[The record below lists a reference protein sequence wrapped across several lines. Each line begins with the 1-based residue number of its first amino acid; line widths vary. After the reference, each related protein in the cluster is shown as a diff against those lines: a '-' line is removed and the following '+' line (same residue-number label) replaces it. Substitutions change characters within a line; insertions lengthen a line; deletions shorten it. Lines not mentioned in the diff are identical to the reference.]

1 MLDQL
6 QEELKIAM
14 KAGEK
19 AEMMGLRNII
29 GKIKAAQIDKGETLT
44 NEESLKILKT
54 AAKQLKESID
64 QYQKGGRDDLAE
76 KEAFELTLL
85 EKYLPEQLSEEH
97 IRQTVKNIV
106 KNTGAGSMLDMGRV
120 MGATMQELA
129 GSADGKIVQKIVQEE
144 LSS

>member
-6 QEELKIAM
+6 KEELKIAM

-19 AEMMGLRNII
+19 AKMMGLRNII

-106 KNTGAGSMLDMGRV
+106 KNTGAGSMLDMGKV

>member
-6 QEELKIAM
+6 QEELKIAL

-19 AEMMGLRNII
+19 AKMMGLRNII
-29 GKIKAAQIDKGETLT
+29 GKIKATQIDKGETLT

-106 KNTGAGSMLDMGRV
+106 KNTGAGSMLDMGKV

-144 LSS
+144 LS

>member
-6 QEELKIAM
+6 QEELKIAL

-19 AEMMGLRNII
+19 AKMMGLRNII
-29 GKIKAAQIDKGETLT
+29 GKIKATQIDKGETLT

-106 KNTGAGSMLDMGRV
+106 KNTGAGSMQDMGKV

>member
-1 MLDQL
+1 MLNQL
-6 QEELKIAM
+6 QEELKIAL

-19 AEMMGLRNII
+19 AKMMGLRNII

-106 KNTGAGSMLDMGRV
+106 KNTGAGSMLDMGKV

>member
-19 AEMMGLRNII
+19 AKMMGLRNII
-29 GKIKAAQIDKGETLT
+29 GKIKATQIDKGETLT

-85 EKYLPEQLSEEH
+85 EKYLPEQLSEEQ
-97 IRQTVKNIV
+97 IRQIVKNIV
-106 KNTGAGSMLDMGRV
+106 KNTGSGSMQDMGKV

>member
-54 AAKQLKESID
+54 AAKQLKESLD
-64 QYQKGGRDDLAE
+64 QYRKGGRDDLAE

-97 IRQTVKNIV
+97 IRQIVKNIV
-106 KNTGAGSMLDMGRV
+106 KNTRAGSMLNMGKI

>member
-6 QEELKIAM
+6 QEELKIAL

-19 AEMMGLRNII
+19 AKMMGLRNII
-29 GKIKAAQIDKGETLT
+29 GKIKAAQIDKGERLT

-54 AAKQLKESID
+54 AAKQLKESLD
-64 QYQKGGRDDLAE
+64 QYRKGGRDDLAE

-85 EKYLPEQLSEEH
+85 EKYLPEQLSEEQ

-106 KNTGAGSMLDMGRV
+106 KNTGAGSMQDMGKV

-129 GSADGKIVQKIVQEE
+129 GSADGKIVQKIVQE
-144 LSS
+144 

>member
-6 QEELKIAM
+6 QEELKIAL

-19 AEMMGLRNII
+19 AKMMGLRNII

-44 NEESLKILKT
+44 DEESLKILKT

-64 QYQKGGRDDLAE
+64 QYQKGGRDDLAD

-85 EKYLPEQLSEEH
+85 EKYLPEQLSEEQ

-106 KNTGAGSMLDMGRV
+106 KNTGAGSMQDMGKV

-144 LSS
+144 LS

>member
-6 QEELKIAM
+6 QEELKIAL

-19 AEMMGLRNII
+19 AKTMGLRNII

-44 NEESLKILKT
+44 DEESLKILKT
-54 AAKQLKESID
+54 AAKQLKESIN

-85 EKYLPEQLSEEH
+85 EKYLPEQLSEEQ

-106 KNTGAGSMLDMGRV
+106 KNTGVGSMQDMGKI

>member
-6 QEELKIAM
+6 QEELKIAL

-19 AEMMGLRNII
+19 AKMMGLRNII

-44 NEESLKILKT
+44 DEESLKILKT
-54 AAKQLKESID
+54 AAKQLKESLD

-85 EKYLPEQLSEEH
+85 EKYLPEQLSEEQ

-106 KNTGAGSMLDMGRV
+106 KNTGAGSMQDMGKV

>member
-6 QEELKIAM
+6 QEELKIAL

-19 AEMMGLRNII
+19 AKMMGLRNII

-44 NEESLKILKT
+44 DEESSKILKI

-85 EKYLPEQLSEEH
+85 EKYLPEQLSEEQ

-106 KNTGAGSMLDMGRV
+106 KNTGAGSMQDMGKV

>member
-6 QEELKIAM
+6 QEELKIAL

-19 AEMMGLRNII
+19 AKMMGLRNII
-29 GKIKAAQIDKGETLT
+29 GKIKVAQIDKGKTLT
-44 NEESLKILKT
+44 DEESSKILKI

-97 IRQTVKNIV
+97 IRQIVKNIV
-106 KNTGAGSMLDMGRV
+106 KNTGSGSMQDMGKV

-129 GSADGKIVQKIVQEE
+129 GSADGKIVQRIVQEE

>member
-6 QEELKIAM
+6 QEELKIAL

-19 AEMMGLRNII
+19 AKMMGLRNII
-29 GKIKAAQIDKGETLT
+29 GEIKAAQIDKGETLT

-85 EKYLPEQLSEEH
+85 EKYLPEQLSEEQ

-106 KNTGAGSMLDMGRV
+106 KNTGAGSMQDMGKV

>member
-19 AEMMGLRNII
+19 AKMMGLRNII
-29 GKIKAAQIDKGETLT
+29 GKIKATQIDKGETLT

-54 AAKQLKESID
+54 AAKQLKESLD
-64 QYQKGGRDDLAE
+64 QYRKGGRDDLAE

-85 EKYLPEQLSEEH
+85 EKYLPEQLSEEQ

-106 KNTGAGSMLDMGRV
+106 KNTGSGSMQDMGKV

-129 GSADGKIVQKIVQEE
+129 GSADGKIVRI
-144 LSS
+144 LSKRS

>member
-19 AEMMGLRNII
+19 AKMMGLRNII

-106 KNTGAGSMLDMGRV
+106 KNTGAGSMLDMGKV

-129 GSADGKIVQKIVQEE
+129 GSADGKLVQKIVQEE